1 MNSKEYIRLRKEYE
15 VAKEIRKVARWV
27 REDISLY
34 NARFPLSDSMLRPIP
49 LERLLQQMPNRYAS
63 RFAKACQYLDIR
75 STSEVIGV
83 GVERLRNVRGLGYKT
98 ISSVES
104 AMQQFVRK

>member
-1 MNSKEYIRLRKEYE
+1 MNRNEYLRLRKEYE

-34 NARFPLSDSMLRPIP
+34 NACAQLSDSMLRPIP

-98 ISSVES
+98 IS
-104 AMQQFVRK
+104 M

>member
-1 MNSKEYIRLRKEYE
+1 MNSNEYLRLYKEYE

-34 NARFPLSDSMLRPIP
+34 NERYPLSDCMLRPIP
-49 LERLLQQMPNRYAS
+49 LERLLQQMPNRHAS
-63 RFAKACQYLDIR
+63 RFAKACQYLDIC

-83 GVERLRNVRGLGYKT
+83 GVEKLKNIRGLGYKT

-104 AMQQFVRK
+104 AMQQFVKK